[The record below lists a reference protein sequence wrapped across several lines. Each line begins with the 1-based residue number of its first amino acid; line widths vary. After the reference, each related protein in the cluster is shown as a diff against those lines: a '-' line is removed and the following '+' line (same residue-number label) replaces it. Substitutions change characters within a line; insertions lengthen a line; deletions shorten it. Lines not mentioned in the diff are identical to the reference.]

1 MLRLAFVIS
10 LTVLAA
16 ACGGGASYQ
25 ISIRNA
31 SARPI
36 EELYVYPTGS
46 ARGASRGQL
55 APNASTAVK
64 MKGGHVSVTAIS
76 AKIQIDEHTRDK
88 PTADQQVELNAPVE
102 LVFYDDGAAPPG
114 IEKKGVI
121 GVAFQIPKAAPHPD
135 EPTTQP
141 AAPDEPAPTPQAP

>member
-1 MLRLAFVIS
+1 MSRFAVVVS
-10 LTVLAA
+10 LTLLT

-31 SARPI
+31 SSRPI

-46 ARGASRGQL
+46 AHGTSRGQL

-64 MKGGHVSVTAIS
+64 MKGGSVSVSAIS
-76 AKIQIDEHTRDK
+76 AKILIDEHHRDK
-88 PTADQQVELNAPVE
+88 PTADQTVELNAPVE
-102 LVFYDDGAAPPG
+102 LVFYDDGSPPPG

-121 GVAFQIPKAAPHPD
+121 GVAFQIPKAETKPD
-135 EPTTQP
+135 ESAPSGDQP
-141 AAPDEPAPTPQAP
+141 APQAP

>member
-1 MLRLAFVIS
+1 MLRLVVVIS
-10 LTVLAA
+10 LTLLA

-31 SARPI
+31 SSRPI
-36 EELYVYPTGS
+36 EELYVYPTGA
-46 ARGASRGQL
+46 ARGTSRGQL

-76 AKIQIDEHTRDK
+76 AKIQVDEHTRDK

-114 IEKKGVI
+114 IERKGVI
-121 GVAFQIPKAAPHPD
+121 GVAFQIPKAAPKPD
-135 EPTTQP
+135 EGPPQ
-141 AAPDEPAPTPQAP
+141 PDEPAPQAP

>member
-1 MLRLAFVIS
+1 MLRLAVVIS
-10 LTVLAA
+10 LTLLT
-16 ACGGGASYQ
+16 ACGGASHQ

-31 SARPI
+31 SSRPI

-46 ARGASRGQL
+46 ARGTSRGQL

-64 MKGGHVSVTAIS
+64 MKGGSVSVTAIS
-76 AKIQIDEHTRDK
+76 AKIHIDEHTRDK
-88 PTADQQVELNAPVE
+88 PTAEQTVELTAPVE

-121 GVAFQIPKAAPHPD
+121 GVAFQIPKPAPKPD

-141 AAPDEPAPTPQAP
+141 AEGDPAPAPSP